1 MFDYEKPLKQAI
13 RQFWTVRKSQSD
25 SQGTKTGHKDQ
36 GARSAVTGGKHLDGF
51 ITLCRDVLVDAGLK
65 EPSVFWD
72 SRRELPGYF
81 RAEKSWDLLAV
92 AKDQLVAVI
101 EFKAHIGPSFGNNVN
116 NRAEEALGNATDL
129 KAAYREG
136 AFKPSAKP
144 WLGFVMIVEECE
156 RSTRPV
162 KPKESHFP
170 VFPEFKKASYVQR
183 YEILLTKLLREQLYD
198 GTCLLLT
205 TEADGLKGECHSPSP
220 ELSFQTFVAGLE
232 GRARA
237 FANMK

>member
-1 MFDYEKPLKQAI
+1 MFDYEKLLRQAI
-13 RQFWTVRKSQSD
+13 RHFWTTRKSQSD
-25 SQGTKTGHKDQ
+25 SQGSKTGHKDQ
-36 GARSAVTGGKHLDGF
+36 GSRSAVTGGKHLDGF
-51 ITLCRDVLVDAGLK
+51 ITLCRDVLIDAELK
-65 EPSVFWD
+65 EASVFC
-72 SRRELPGYF
+72 SKRRELPGYF

-101 EFKAHIGPSFGNNVN
+101 EFKAHIGPSFGNNLN
-116 NRAEEALGNATDL
+116 NRAEEALGNAADL

-144 WLGFVMIVEECE
+144 WMGFVMIVEECE

-162 KPKESHFP
+162 KPKEPHFA

-198 GTCLLLT
+198 GACLLLT
-205 TEADGLKGECHSPSP
+205 TEAGGLKGECHSPSP

-237 FANMK
+237 FANKR